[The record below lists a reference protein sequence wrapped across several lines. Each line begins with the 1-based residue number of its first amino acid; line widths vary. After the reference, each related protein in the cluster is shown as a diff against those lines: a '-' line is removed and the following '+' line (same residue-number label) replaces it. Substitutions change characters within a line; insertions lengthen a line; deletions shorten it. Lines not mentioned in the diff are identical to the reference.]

1 MRPFLIPVG
10 LLVIACS
17 GCDALVGSLSER
29 VESQFIKTLELQE
42 SVKTVIGGNSDRALL
57 GDDAG
62 FYPGIG
68 PVGELVLLDLSSGE
82 RTYTGVDP
90 GERISRQDVQT
101 DGDYAAWPTPVT
113 GPLRPTIVVFDFDTG
128 ELRDVWVESRVG
140 DLYIDRWVLNCGRI
154 FANARRLADPAVG
167 IEEFQTNLVYEIA
180 AGETRE
186 LPSAGLPNS
195 SLIDGLRA
203 FSVRYATHL
212 EEIDEF
218 SSVVVSDEAAV
229 VETDLET
236 GETRTLATR
245 PTTGTFQRAF
255 GSPTYIIWE
264 ELDSRPPVFRVSYY
278 SRETGEIGI
287 EERPIGLNSPIL
299 LAAGEAGFVLST
311 VRGVPWVSVTV
322 EYSLIRYD
330 GRITTLQSSAFGL
343 SDTPLNP
350 NAAILGDRAIWL
362 DPNTGVLRY
371 YVIST
376 GQRGV
381 YET

>member
-1 MRPFLIPVG
+1 M
-10 LLVIACS
+10 
-17 GCDALVGSLSER
+17 
-29 VESQFIKTLELQE
+29 ESQFIKTLELQE

-68 PVGELVLLDLSSGE
+68 PVGGLVLLDLSSGE

-140 DLYIDRWVLNCGRI
+140 DLYIDRWVLNRGRI

-167 IEEFQTNLVYEIA
+167 VEEFQTNLVYEIA

-212 EEIDEF
+212 EAIDEF

-229 VETDLET
+229 VETELET
-236 GETRTLATR
+236 GEDRTLATR
-245 PTTGTFQRAF
+245 PTSGTFQRAF